1 MVSTPFMLDQLYAIG
16 TLLVVKDPG
25 SHIHLVDG
33 ESGNT
38 IGQLSRKPTKIN
50 MKGLKFDIG
59 CFRDMILLACG
70 DADGWLSIYSL
81 LNQVCL
87 QRQNLGFP
95 DIAVMQVNFTACGQR
110 IICCLENGVVLLTKL
125 EISHELN

>member
-59 CFRDMILLACG
+59 CFRDMVLLACG

-81 LNQVCL
+81 LNQACL
-87 QRQNLGFP
+87 
-95 DIAVMQVNFTACGQR
+95 
-110 IICCLENGVVLLTKL
+110 
-125 EISHELN
+125 